1 MDHTEIQKFITEVGF
16 RTKGSIQSEFSK
28 EDPEILNSNLEFLIS
43 RRNVRKISYQ
53 ASSGKEELFYIVP
66 H

>member
-1 MDHTEIQKFITEVGF
+1 MEHTEILKFITETGF
-16 RTKGSIQSEFSK
+16 RTKGSIQEKFSK

-43 RRNVRKISYQ
+43 RRNVRKISLQ
-53 ASSGKEELFYIVP
+53 APQGSEELFYIVP